1 MVWLS
6 WLLMAT
12 VSACWIA
19 ARRSSPGN
27 GAGLEWVLLSVL
39 AATAQLLILI
49 ETGDTA
55 RTLLT
60 WLAQLA
66 MAALIWGAW
75 HLRKPG
81 TEPARPAWV
90 LVSLAVL
97 AFSLAPDVALA
108 QNPAAQPA
116 DAAPQPEW
124 AVLPGIPVHAAE
136 LPEDQLDP
144 AIAPQL
150 LETVVVTGEKLGRSL
165 NETASSVGIVTRQD
179 LQAGSDAT
187 MKDVA
192 TQFANVISAA
202 GDREL
207 AIRGVPQ
214 GGIGGEG
221 DTISVYLDGV
231 ALPSRAASFA
241 GPLSAWDLEQVEV
254 LRGAQSTNQGRNSLA
269 GSVVLRSREPTP
281 YWDARMRAALMSR
294 GGHDYAVAG
303 GGPLGDTLR
312 FRIAA
317 QDRYDN
323 GDITNTT
330 HGEDDAGREIT
341 RNLRAKLAWT
351 PAQLSGYRMQYGYTE
366 ANNEYG
372 DPLHDSSGGE
382 RTETSNVRG
391 TEDSHSALHSL
402 EQRYAF
408 GDGWRLDAV
417 SGWSDFRNLYTIDY
431 DRSAS
436 AGGYSDNTVD
446 ESIFSQE
453 LRLNYR
459 VDRLAVVAGIYLANA
474 DKATRTVG
482 YDVATAGGAVLLD
495 GYINSDSQTRT
506 LAAFS
511 EGDWD
516 LSEAWRLTAGLRWNR
531 ERAQRHDASDLQLR
545 LTAPIPGV
553 AEGVPTGVPLPDA
566 ISDLLATLVP
576 SYVPPDYEA
585 SNRTRFTDV
594 LPKLGLTWFSRSRDA
609 WALTYREGYRSG
621 GTSVSFFGGAVSPFD
636 PETTRTLELSA
647 RTRWLEQRL
656 SVNANLFYTRWRDQQ
671 VTIGETSGFETT
683 TENAGRSHY
692 YGMESEALWRFD
704 APFDVFLT
712 LGLLRSEFDEFVN
725 DGEDYAG
732 NEFPY
737 SPRHTAGLGLTLRE
751 WKRIS
756 GQISIHRIG
765 AVYSDPDNDPG
776 SRAAART
783 LVNARIGYQLPAGF
797 SIAVYG
803 RNLGDDPNAQGALVS
818 GDRVASRYGE
828 PRSFGAILEWQ
839 L

>member
-1 MVWLS
+1 MAWLS
-6 WLLMAT
+6 LLMMAT
-12 VSACWIA
+12 VTACWIA
-19 ARRSSPGN
+19 AQRSNRCN
-27 GAGLEWVLLSVL
+27 GVSLEWGLISVL
-39 AATAQLLILI
+39 AAAAQLLILL
-49 ETGDTA
+49 ESGDTA
-55 RTLLT
+55 QTLLM
-60 WLAQLA
+60 WLGQLA
-66 MAALIWGAW
+66 TAALVLGAW
-75 HLRKPG
+75 QLRSL
-81 TEPARPAWV
+81 TTQPARPAWA

-97 AFSLAPDVALA
+97 AFSLAPGAALS
-108 QNPAAQPA
+108 QHPIENSQPA
-116 DAAPQPEW
+116 KPANDHLQN
-124 AVLPGIPVHAAE
+124 IPVSEAE
-136 LPEDQLDP
+136 LPKDELP
-144 AIAPQL
+144 AANAPQI
-150 LETVVVTGEKLGRSL
+150 LENLVVTGEKLGRSL
-165 NETASSVGIVTRQD
+165 NETTSSVGIATRED
-179 LQAGSDAT
+179 LQAGSDAAL
-187 MKDVA
+187 KDVA

-269 GSVVLRSREPTP
+269 GSVVLRSRDPTP
-281 YWDARMRAALMSR
+281 YWDARMRAATMSR

-303 GGPLGDTLR
+303 GGPLSDTLR
-312 FRIAA
+312 FRVSA

-330 HGEDDAGREIT
+330 RDEDDAGREIT
-341 RNLRAKLAWT
+341 RNVRAKMAWT
-351 PAQLSGYRMQYGYTE
+351 PALLSGYRMQYGYTQ
-366 ANNEYG
+366 ASNEYG

-382 RTETSNVRG
+382 RTETANVRG
-391 TEDSHSALHSL
+391 TEDSRSMLHSL
-402 EQRYAF
+402 EQRLEF
-408 GDGWRLDAV
+408 GEGWRLDAI
-417 SGWSDFRNLYTIDY
+417 SGWSDFSNLYTIDY

-436 AGGYSDNTVD
+436 DGGYSDNTLD
-446 ESIFSQE
+446 EAIFSQE
-453 LRLNYR
+453 LRLQYR
-459 VDRLAVVAGIYLANA
+459 ADRLAAVAGIYLADA
-474 DKATRTVG
+474 DKAASTVG
-482 YDVATAGGAVLLD
+482 YDVATAGGLVLLD
-495 GYINSDSQTRT
+495 GYINSDSTTQT
-506 LAAFS
+506 LALFAES
-511 EGDWD
+511 DWD
-516 LSEAWRLTAGLRWNR
+516 FSEAWRLTAGLRWNR
-531 ERAQRHDASDLQLR
+531 ERARRHDASDLQLT
-545 LTAPIPGV
+545 LTAPIPGLPTQ
-553 AEGVPTGVPLPDA
+553 EPTGVPLPDA
-566 ISDLLATLVP
+566 VSDLLATLAP

-585 SNRTRFTDV
+585 SSRTRFNDV

-609 WALTYREGYRSG
+609 WALTYQEGYRSG

-636 PETTRTLELSA
+636 PETTKTVELAA

-683 TENAGRSHY
+683 TDNAGRSHY
-692 YGMESEALWRFD
+692 YGLESEALWRFD
-704 APFDVFLT
+704 APLEIFAT
-712 LGLLRSEFDEFVN
+712 IGLLRSEFDEFVN

-732 NEFPY
+732 NAFPY
-737 SPRHTAGLGLTLRE
+737 APRHTAGLGLTLRE

-756 GQISIHRIG
+756 GQVSIHRIG

-776 SRAAART
+776 SRAPART

-797 SIAVYG
+797 SVAIYG

-818 GDRVASRYGE
+818 GGRIASRYGE